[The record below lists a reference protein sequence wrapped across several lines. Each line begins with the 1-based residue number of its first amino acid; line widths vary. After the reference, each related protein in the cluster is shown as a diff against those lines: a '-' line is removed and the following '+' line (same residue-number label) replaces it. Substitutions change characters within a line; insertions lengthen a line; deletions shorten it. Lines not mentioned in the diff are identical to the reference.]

1 MEREDNIVVFISGE
15 RGLETISQLIKNKIK
30 IAKVVLTV
38 GFKFTSFFENHVNLN
53 IEKTKD
59 VNSLDFINKLSNLKP
74 DIFIVAGFPQIFSKK
89 LLTLP
94 SKLTINQ
101 HAGLL
106 PKYRGG
112 SPLNWQIINGEKNI
126 GISLI
131 KMDEGI
137 DSGDI
142 ISEESFLLDNHENIY
157 DAHCKTNKLFAVMTI
172 KALNLLKQNKLFFKK
187 QKEKNAIYWHQR
199 GPIDGKIFWKD
210 SKAIDIINLIRAITF
225 PYPGAYTFKKNFK
238 VIIFS
243 AIIPEI
249 QIKGNPGRVLYIQ
262 GKGPYIVCRDR
273 AILLTKYVIEK
284 LEDSKLLHGDY
295 LS

>member
-1 MEREDNIVVFISGE
+1 MEREDNIVVFINGE
-15 RGLETISQLIKNKIK
+15 RGLETISELIKNKIK
-30 IAKVVLTV
+30 IDKVVLSS
-38 GFKFTSFFENHVNLN
+38 GFKPTSFFENHVNLN
-53 IEKTKD
+53 NENTKD
-59 VNSLDFINKLSNLKP
+59 VNSPDFINKLSNLKP

-89 LLTLP
+89 LLSLP

-137 DSGDI
+137 DSGEI

-157 DAHCKTNKLFAVMTI
+157 DAHLKTNKLFAQMTI
-172 KALNLLKQNKLFFKK
+172 KALNLLRQNKLVFKE
-187 QKEKNAIYWHQR
+187 QEEKNAIYWHQR
-199 GPIDGKIFWKD
+199 GPIDGKIFWKE
-210 SKAIDIINLIRAITF
+210 SKARDIINLIRAITS
-225 PYPGAYTFKKNFK
+225 PYPGAYTFKKNLK
-238 VIIFS
+238 IIIFS

-249 QIKGNPGRVLYIQ
+249 KIKGNPGRVLYIQ
-262 GKGPYIVCRDR
+262 GKGPYIICRDR
-273 AILLTKYVIEK
+273 AILLKKYKFEK
-284 LEDSKLLHGDY
+284 LEDNTLLQGDY